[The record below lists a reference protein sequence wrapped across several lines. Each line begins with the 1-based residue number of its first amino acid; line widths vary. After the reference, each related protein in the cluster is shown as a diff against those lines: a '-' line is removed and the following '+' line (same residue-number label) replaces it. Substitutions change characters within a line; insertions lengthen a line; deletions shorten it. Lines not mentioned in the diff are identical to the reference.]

1 MKEPPA
7 MDDLLSHI
15 ADKDPFTYIQA
26 CGRRADYKDIVK
38 ELNEYIRERG
48 LK

>member
-1 MKEPPA
+1 MKGPPA
-7 MDDLLSHI
+7 MDTLLSHI
-15 ADKDPFTYIQA
+15 VDKTPFTYIQA

-38 ELNEYIRERG
+38 ELNEYIREHG